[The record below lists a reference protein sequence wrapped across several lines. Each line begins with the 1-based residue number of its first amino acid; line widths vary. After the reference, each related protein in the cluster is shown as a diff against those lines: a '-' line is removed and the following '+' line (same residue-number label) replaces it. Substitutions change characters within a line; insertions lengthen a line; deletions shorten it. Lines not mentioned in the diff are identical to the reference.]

1 MKVFS
6 SVSQV
11 EAYGTTQNFKVSYYA
26 NSRQQL
32 RCLVDNFFSRI
43 EDMSHSVNDK
53 PPRIPP
59 ELIDEI
65 IDHSASDKPMLATWA
80 CVSRSCATRTRPYLF
95 RNVTLRISRLLRFE
109 KILPTITRHI
119 YRLEIIID
127 GRAKL
132 HVLHGVNRAL
142 DLLVDS
148 GTDPRILHLVNVR
161 FVKHGDIGI
170 CSWVP
175 VTRFKHLE
183 ELVLKGCKF
192 ETFGEF
198 DALLHSFP
206 LLSHIALEDL
216 NAHSRVSA
224 LPLEFE
230 RHHMNLHHL
239 SVKNISWFA
248 RPLNESLLA
257 TASTSELSILECES
271 DGSPSDR
278 DLLGSQLRASSVSLQ
293 SLRIGLYLTHPEQ
306 AEGKVDISHA
316 VARSIIDLN
325 T

>member
-1 MKVFS
+1 MP
-6 SVSQV
+6 
-11 EAYGTTQNFKVSYYA
+11 
-26 NSRQQL
+26 R
-32 RCLVDNFFSRI
+32 
-43 EDMSHSVNDK
+43 SVNDK

-80 CVSRSCATRTRPYLF
+80 CVSHSCATRTRPYLF
-95 RNVTLRISRLLRFE
+95 RDVTLRISRLLRFE
-109 KILPTITRHI
+109 KILPTIARHI
-119 YRLEIIID
+119 YRLEIIVD

-132 HVLHGVNRAL
+132 HVLHGVNRVL

-148 GTDPRILHLVNVR
+148 GADPHILYLVNVR

-175 VTRFKHLE
+175 VTCFKYLE
-183 ELVLKGCKF
+183 ELILKGCKF

-198 DALLHSFP
+198 DALLNSFP

-224 LPLEFE
+224 LPLGFE
-230 RHHMNLHHL
+230 RHHTNLHHL

-248 RPLNESLLA
+248 RPLSESLLA
-257 TASTSELSILECES
+257 TASTSQLTILEFES
-271 DGSPSDR
+271 GGRPSDY
-278 DLLGSQLRASSVSLQ
+278 DLL
-293 SLRIGLYLTHPEQ
+293 
-306 AEGKVDISHA
+306 
-316 VARSIIDLN
+316 
-325 T
+325 

>member
-1 MKVFS
+1 
-6 SVSQV
+6 
-11 EAYGTTQNFKVSYYA
+11 
-26 NSRQQL
+26 
-32 RCLVDNFFSRI
+32 
-43 EDMSHSVNDK
+43 MSHSVSDE
-53 PPRIPP
+53 PPRIPS

-80 CVSRSCATRTRPYLF
+80 RVSHACATRTRPYLF

-109 KILPTITRHI
+109 KVIPTIARHI
-119 YRLEIIID
+119 YRLEIIVD

-216 NAHSRVSA
+216 NAHSRVSP
-224 LPLEFE
+224 LPLGFE
-230 RHHMNLHHL
+230 RHHVNLHHL

-278 DLLGSQLRASSVSLQ
+278 DLLRSQLRASSASLQ
-293 SLRIGLYLTHPEQ
+293 SLRIGLYLTHSEQ

-316 VARSIIDLN
+316 IARSIIDLN